1 MSGAG
6 GPPQRGGGR
15 GRGFD
20 RGRGQGAGRG
30 GNGGRGR
37 GGGGDRGG
45 GRGLFSSDLPYRP
58 AQGDRGDRGGFR
70 GRGSRGGGRGG
81 HFDQGPAIYA
91 PPGGVPSP
99 SAKVTQTEDELAS
112 ALIKNEKSIANPKR
126 PGYGTRGKSVQLFAN
141 YFELKSIGKGLYRY
155 HIDIKGSSSRKSLAV
170 KKKRQIIR
178 LLLEEHFPHFRKSIV
193 TDYRST
199 LLSHL
204 KVLEEE
210 NVEVTFDVRY
220 RGDYEDEYPQNPEV
234 FRVSCLYTGQVDPAA
249 LLNYLTSSDAG
260 AIFESKEHIVQAL
273 NIAIGHQPKSA
284 DAIASIGANKHYA
297 IRDGLAER
305 FDLGSGL
312 EALRGYFVSVRAATA
327 RILVNVQVKYIAC
340 YQDGPL
346 SHVIGEFQRA
356 NGFNVHS
363 LAKFLSKLRVRVTH
377 IERKGKKGQV
387 IPRVKTIRSL
397 ATPHDGSSLANPPKV
412 SKLGAGPK
420 EVQFFLDAPG
430 QASQQ
435 TAPTGPKGKKGKKP
449 VKAGPQTSGS
459 YISVA
464 DFFQRNYNITV
475 DPKVPVVNVGTKDQP
490 SYLPVEV
497 CRLEPGQPAKS
508 KLTPNQTRQMLNFAV
523 RSPAQNALSIVNKGT
538 ETLGIGESAN
548 PTLVDFG
555 IQTSPSLVTVPG
567 RVLPAPNVF
576 YKDNKANQK
585 QVAPISGS
593 WNMKSVRF
601 SMSSKLANWTWL
613 LIAVNGGRPH
623 FTGPDDLNG
632 CLKQFTAKLNEVG
645 VSAQDPK
652 PGTRIVLNRDTYE
665 TDINAAISGL
675 MQKHKP
681 SLILTILP
689 FQDAGIYNCVK
700 MACDVRHGVR
710 NINVLA
716 ERFKDCKDQY
726 FANVGLKFNLKL
738 GGINQIL
745 KPNELGI
752 IGAGKTMLVGIDV
765 THPSP
770 GSVDGAPSVAGM
782 VASIDS
788 SLGQW
793 PAEIRI
799 QESRKEMVDELE
811 SMLKAHLRRWAS
823 SHKNSY
829 PENIIVYRDGV
840 SEGQYEDVL
849 VKELPLLKSAARD
862 IYPAADTKKGLPKFS
877 IIIVGKRHHTRFY
890 PTRQEDADRSN
901 NPINGTVV
909 DRGITEARNWDFFL
923 QAHTALK
930 GTARP
935 AHYFTLWDEIFHKL
949 KPSAPHQ
956 NTADMLEAMTHHMC
970 YLFGRATKAVSICPP
985 AYYADLVCTRAR
997 CYLARAFDPVTPSGS
1012 VITGEGQAFRADNA
1026 DVRIHP
1032 NVADTMFYI

>member
-6 GPPQRGGGR
+6 GPPQRGR

-30 GNGGRGR
+30 VSGGGRSR

-58 AQGDRGDRGGFR
+58 AQSDRGDRGGLR
-70 GRGSRGGGRGG
+70 GRGGRGGGRGG

-91 PPGGVPSP
+91 PPGGAPSLN
-99 SAKVTQTEDELAS
+99 AKVTQTENALAT
-112 ALIKNEKSIANPKR
+112 ALVKKQKSIANPER
-126 PGYGTRGKSVQLFAN
+126 PGYGTRGKSVLLFAN

-155 HIDIKGSSSRKSLAV
+155 HVDIRGSSSRKSLAV

-178 LLLEEHFPHFRKSIV
+178 LLLEEHFPQFRKSIV

-199 LLSHL
+199 LLSHKKL
-204 KVLEEE
+204 LDEE
-210 NVEVTFDVRY
+210 NVDVTFDVRF
-220 RGDYEDEYPQNPEV
+220 RGDYEDEYPETPEV
-234 FRVSCLYTGQVDPAA
+234 FRVSCLYTGQVEPAA
-249 LLNYLTSSDAG
+249 LLNYLTSSDA
-260 AIFESKEHIVQAL
+260 AAMFESKEHIVQAL
-273 NIAIGHQPKSA
+273 NIAIGHHAKSA
-284 DAIASIGANKHYA
+284 DANASIGANKHYA
-297 IRDGLAER
+297 IRDGKAER

-346 SHVIGEFQRA
+346 NQAIGEYQHA

-377 IERKGKKGQV
+377 IEKKGKKGQV
-387 IPRVKTIRSL
+387 IPRIKTIRNL

-412 SKLGAGPK
+412 PKIGAGPQ
-420 EVQFFLDAPG
+420 EAQFFLDTPG
-430 QASQQ
+430 QTPQQ
-435 TAPTGPKGKKGKKP
+435 TAPAGTKGKKGKKP
-449 VKAGPQTSGS
+449 AKAGPEPSGS
-459 YISVA
+459 YITVA
-464 DFFQRNYNITV
+464 DFFQRNYNISV
-475 DPKVPVVNVGTKDQP
+475 DPKMPVVNVGTKDQP

-497 CRLEPGQPAKS
+497 CRVEPGQPAKS

-523 RSPAQNALSIVNKGT
+523 RSPAQNALSIVNKGS
-538 ETLGIGESAN
+538 ETLGIGGSSN

-555 IQTSPSLVTVPG
+555 IQTNPSLITVPG
-567 RVLPAPNVF
+567 RVLPPPNIF
-576 YKDNKANQK
+576 YRDNKANQK
-585 QVAPISGS
+585 QVAPIGGS
-593 WNMKSVRF
+593 WNMKSIRF
-601 SMSSKLANWTWL
+601 STSSKLANWTWL
-613 LIAVNGGRPH
+613 LIAPPGGRQH
-623 FTGPDDLNG
+623 FETPGDLNS
-632 CLKQFTAKLNEVG
+632 CLKQFTDKLNEVG
-645 VSAQDPK
+645 VLAQLPK
-652 PGTRIVLNRDTYE
+652 PGARVVLNRNTYE
-665 TDINAAISGL
+665 VDINAAISGL
-675 MQKHKP
+675 MQKCEP
-681 SLILTILP
+681 TLILTILP
-689 FQDAGIYNCVK
+689 YQDAGIYNCIK
-700 MACDVRHGVR
+700 RACDVRHGVR

-716 ERFKDCKDQY
+716 ERFKERKEQY

-770 GSVDGAPSVAGM
+770 GSANGAPSVAGM

-793 PAEIRI
+793 PGEIRI
-799 QESRKEMVDELE
+799 QESRKEMVDDLE
-811 SMLKAHLRRWAS
+811 SMLKAHLRRWAAA
-823 SHKNSY
+823 HKNTY

-862 IYPAADTKKGLPKFS
+862 IYPAAETKNGLPKFS
-877 IIIVGKRHHTRFY
+877 IIVVGKRHHTRFY
-890 PTRQEDADRSN
+890 PTKQEDADRFN
-901 NPINGTVV
+901 NPVNGTVV

-997 CYLARAFDPVTPSGS
+997 CYLARMFDPATPSGS
-1012 VITGEGQAFRADNA
+1012 VITGEGQGLRADHD